1 MEHLFKSFELK
12 ADGDNGTI
20 EGYFSTYEKTP
31 DSYGDIITPGA
42 FTETLK
48 KREET
53 GHPFP
58 LCFNHDF
65 DKIIGVV
72 DSIEEKEHGPYM
84 KGHFLDTELA
94 QDVRKFIKS
103 GAVYQFSFAYDV
115 LENRKPTEDEKAN
128 NVLNVLTKLDLF
140 EVSVVTVP
148 ANQNAII
155 TEVKSDTPE
164 TKAGRR
170 NRKSDEDTIKTI
182 IELANS
188 LLDDGTF
195 VEDPDEEDKTEE
207 VEEVTPEVNEASEE
221 LKVEDNSKKS
231 AVELLSRIKTIKEES
246 GT

>member
-1 MEHLFKSFELK
+1 MEHKFKSFELK
-12 ADGDNGTI
+12 ANGDNGTI
-20 EGYFSTYEKTP
+20 EGYFSTYETTP

-48 KREET
+48 KRAET

-72 DSIEEKEHGPYM
+72 DSIEEKEHGPFM
-84 KGHFLDTELA
+84 TGHFLDTELA

-115 LENRKPTEDEKAN
+115 LEDRKPTEGEKAN
-128 NVLNVLTKLDLF
+128 GVLNVLTKLDLF

-155 TEVKSDTPE
+155 TEVKSETPE

-170 NRKSDEDTIKTI
+170 NRKSDEDTIKSI
-182 IELANS
+182 IELAES

-195 VEDPDEEDKTEE
+195 NEDPEESEEAEKSEE
-207 VEEVTPEVNEASEE
+207 VAPEVNEASEE
-221 LKVEDNSKKS
+221 QTVEDNSKKS
-231 AVELLSRIKTIKEES
+231 ANDLLSRIKTIKEES
-246 GT
+246 HS

>member
-31 DSYGDIITPGA
+31 DSYGDIIVDGA
-42 FTETLK
+42 FTETLE
-48 KREET
+48 KRKAT

-115 LENRKPTEDEKAN
+115 LSERRPNEEEAKNGVT
-128 NVLNVLTKLDLF
+128 NVLEKLDLF

-148 ANQNAII
+148 ANQNAVI
-155 TEVKSDTPE
+155 TEVKSETPE

-170 NRKSDEDTIKTI
+170 NRKSDEDTIKEI
-182 IELANS
+182 INLANS
-188 LLDDGTF
+188 LLDTVD
-195 VEDPDEEDKTEE
+195 DEPSEQEEGNNEE
-207 VEEVTPEVNEASEE
+207 VESNVNEASEE
-221 LKVEDNSKKS
+221 LTANDNSEKS
-231 AVELLSRIKTIKEES
+231 KSLLERINKIKEAS
-246 GT
+246 TNDT

>member
-1 MEHLFKSFELK
+1 MNHLFKIFELK
-12 ADGDNGTI
+12 ADENGTI

-31 DSYGDIITPGA
+31 DSYGDIILPGA
-42 FTETLK
+42 FTETIK
-48 KREET
+48 KREAT

-84 KGHFLDTELA
+84 RGHFLDTELA

-115 LENRKPTEDEKAN
+115 LEGRKPNSEEKSN
-128 NVLNVLTKLDLF
+128 GVLNVLAKLDVF

-148 ANQNAII
+148 ANLNAVI
-155 TEVKSDTPE
+155 TDVKSDVPE

-170 NRKSDEDTIKTI
+170 NSKSDEDI
-182 IELANS
+182 IRQIRDLANE
-188 LLDDGTF
+188 LLGE
-195 VEDPDEEDKTEE
+195 VEDKPEEKVEDQIEE
-207 VEEVTPEVNEASEE
+207 VAPEVNEASEE
-221 LKVEDNSKKS
+221 LKASVNSERAKALLERINLMKEVPDDED
-231 AVELLSRIKTIKEES
+231 
-246 GT
+246 

>member
-115 LENRKPTEDEKAN
+115 LENRKPTEDEKVN

-155 TEVKSDTPE
+155 TEVKSETPE

-170 NRKSDEDTIKTI
+170 NRKSDEDTIRTI
-182 IELANS
+182 IDLANS
-188 LLDDGTF
+188 LLDDK
-195 VEDPDEEDKTEE
+195 VDEDPDETEE
-207 VEEVTPEVNEASEE
+207 TEEPEEVTSEVNEASEE
-221 LKVEDNSKKS
+221 QATEDNSRKS
-231 AVELLSRIKTIKEES
+231 AESILSRIKTIKEEIDK
-246 GT
+246 

>member
-72 DSIEEKEHGPYM
+72 DSIEEREHGPYM

-155 TEVKSDTPE
+155 TEVKSETPE

-195 VEDPDEEDKTEE
+195 VEDSDEEDKTEE

-221 LKVEDNSKKS
+221 LTVNDNSKKS